1 MKKNLVM
8 ISFVFISFFI
18 ILLTGTSFVSA
29 QYTCTDS
36 DGGKTYS
43 TKGTVVATTP
53 PASSSVDQCS
63 GASGVL
69 TEYFCA
75 LDKTRS
81 AVSYKCPNGCY
92 DGACRASSICTDSD
106 NGKNYNVKG
115 HTFNPTYSG
124 ADIWDKCFNASMVTE
139 YICDPQ
145 VSSVNPSMI
154 QGVSYACPG
163 NVCSDGACV
172 SNTIGNTAG
181 TTVSG
186 GTGTTG
192 ITTPTKNIFG
202 RNTVRFRQPSGG
214 TGVVIKWWGS
224 GKVIINEDNSIV
236 FTN

>member
-8 ISFVFISFFI
+8 ISFAFISFFI
-18 ILLTGTSFVSA
+18 ILLTSTSFVSA
-29 QYTCTDS
+29 YTCTDS

-75 LDKTRS
+75 SDKTVS
-81 AVSYKCPNGCY
+81 AEGYKCPYGCY
-92 DGACRASSICTDSD
+92 NGACRPPSICTDSD
-106 NGKNYNVKG
+106 NGNYSVKG
-115 HTFNPTYSG
+115 HTFNPTYSV
-124 ADIWDKCFNASMVTE
+124 DIWDKCFSASTLTE

-145 VSSVNPSMI
+145 VSSSNPSMVR
-154 QGVSYACPG
+154 GVSYACPG
-163 NVCSDGACV
+163 VCSDGACV
-172 SNTIGNTAG
+172 SSTIGNTGG
-181 TTVSG
+181 TAVSS

-192 ITTPTKNIFG
+192 IITPTKNRFG